1 MSGPPLSLML
11 LCALVAKGK
20 ACRVEQSLSAAEIS
34 RSVLVACAVCS
45 EVDGRLH
52 GNSSPGN
59 AAGFEMRR

>member
-34 RSVLVACAVCS
+34 RSVLVACAVRWTDVS
-45 EVDGRLH
+45 TETPL
-52 GNSSPGN
+52 PG
-59 AAGFEMRR
+59 MLLDLK